1 MFYKIKMAFSL
12 QKKKK
17 KKLLKYEM
25 KIVQNLT
32 C

>member
-12 QKKKK
+12 QKK